1 MKIEIRKDRVTI
13 DGYVNAVARDSRPIH
28 EAGRQFVEQIMPG
41 VFRRAIEENPVQLLL
56 NHDRSRKLG
65 STESNL
71 VLTEDSIGLRAHA
84 EIADA
89 EVIRK
94 AREHKLKGWS
104 FGFIPTAETMEERA
118 ENIPRRHIE
127 GMQLLEVSIIDDRA
141 IPAYEGTLIEAR
153 TTGAA
158 THYAET
164 TADEIE
170 YTDHGAADIMEHR
183 ARIEALKYYKEEP

>member
-1 MKIEIRKDRVTI
+1 MKIEIRSDKVTI
-13 DGYVNAVARDSRPIH
+13 DGYVNAVGRDSRPIH
-28 EAGRQFVEQIMPG
+28 EAGRQFVEQIVPG
-41 VFRRAIEENPVQLLL
+41 VFRRAIDGNPVELLL
-56 NHDRSRKLG
+56 NHDHNRNLG

-71 VLTEDSIGLRAHA
+71 TLTEDSIGLRAHA
-84 EIADA
+84 EISDA
-89 EVIRK
+89 EVIQK
-94 AREHKLKGWS
+94 ARERKLRGWS

-153 TTGAA
+153 ATGKT

-164 TADEIE
+164 TDDENE
-170 YTDHGAADIMEHR
+170 YIDTEAVDIKDHRE
-183 ARIEALKYYKEEP
+183 RIKSLKR